1 MCSEELCDRATRQA
15 TTRRGSRIRAI
26 ARYGLFCVA
35 IGAAVT
41 GLVLAL
47 VGGLDRDMTAS
58 LPPVRETQLVRAV
71 QLGGCELRRARGGER
86 LRPPVDGPRTAP
98 PALPRVYD
106 EAPPAERLTAALRAG
121 VIVISLPA
129 GARRRASGAAA
140 YAAEPGAAR
149 HDRHAGHE
157 RMRYEVAVAAYRR
170 LLGCTR
176 FTDAAIDA
184 IRLFRGRYIGIGPDR

>member
-1 MCSEELCDRATRQA
+1 MPTDKRTPGVAA
-15 TTRRGSRIRAI
+15 RIRAI
-26 ARYGLFCVA
+26 AGYGLACVT

-41 GLVLAL
+41 GLVLAV
-47 VGGLDRDMTAS
+47 VGGLDRDAPGS

-71 QLGGCELRRARGGER
+71 QHGSCELRRARGER
-86 LRPPVDGPRTAP
+86 LP
-98 PALPRVYD
+98 PAGRRPMAAAAHPRFYD
-106 EAPPAERLTAALRAG
+106 EPPPAGRLAAALRAG
-121 VIVISLPA
+121 VIVISYRPGL
-129 GARRRASGAAA
+129 
-140 YAAEPGAAR
+140 AAERLAQLRTLQTAVPRGTIVTPAAS
-149 HDRHAGHE
+149 

>member
-1 MCSEELCDRATRQA
+1 MRPDKPP
-15 TTRRGSRIRAI
+15 RGGAARAI
-26 ARYGLFCVA
+26 ARYGLFCLAV
-35 IGAAVT
+35 GAAVT

-47 VGGLDRDMTAS
+47 VGGFDRDMTAS

-71 QLGGCELRRARGGER
+71 QLGDCELRRARGPER
-86 LRPPVDGPRTAP
+86 LRPSVDGPRTAAA
-98 PALPRVYD
+98 ALPRVYD

-121 VIVISLPA
+121 MIVIHYRPGLPDERLAQLRTLQTLVPRGTILTPDA
-129 GARRRASGAAA
+129 G
-140 YAAEPGAAR
+140 
-149 HDRHAGHE
+149 
-157 RMRYEVAVAAYRR
+157 MRFEVAVAAYRR